1 MNEYG
6 LGEKWEYIIKKIEE
20 TAKQYSKVNRA
31 ISFGLSEK
39 LRVRAAKTL
48 SSQKIIVDAGC
59 GPGDM
64 TLRIIDKT
72 RFRSYIVGLDA
83 DFNLLKVLENK
94 LDPVSICC
102 IDLVVG
108 IFEEMP
114 LREEAVNAVVTSYSL
129 RDAINLRKA
138 LSEIHRILKKQ
149 GVFIDVDIGNPNNRI
164 IREAFTKF
172 LRFVTPVIAS
182 FYYGSI
188 RNPWSKLY
196 KTIENMPINKTLLKI
211 IKRYYQKAELEE
223 VALGGLI
230 KIVAFK

>member
-1 MNEYG
+1 MSEYG
-6 LGEKWEYIIKKIEE
+6 LGEIWEYIISKIEE

-39 LRVRAAKTL
+39 LRIKAADTL
-48 SSQKIIVDAGC
+48 SDREIILDAGC

-72 RFRSYIVGLDA
+72 RFRSYVIGLDA
-83 DFNLLKVLENK
+83 DFNLLKVLINK

-108 IFEEMP
+108 IFEQMP
-114 LREEAVNAVVTSYSL
+114 LREETVNAVVTSYSL
-129 RDAINLRKA
+129 RDAINLKKA
-138 LSEIHRILKKQ
+138 LSEIYRILKRR
-149 GVFIDVDIGNPNNRI
+149 GVFVDVDIGKPNNRI
-164 IREAFTKF
+164 IREAFNKF
-172 LRFVTPVIAS
+172 LRFITPIIAS

-188 RNPWSKLY
+188 KNPWSKLH
-196 KTIENMPINKTLLKI
+196 KTIENMPINRALLKI
-211 IKRYYQKAELEE
+211 IMRYYKEVEFEE
-223 VALGGLI
+223 IALGGLI